1 MVSNSQNTF
10 VEGKQILDAAM
21 IANEVIDFVQKGKCG
36 GILCKLDMRKCMTM
50 LTRTSLTLLL
60 ENMGFGVKWI
70 SWIRW
75 CISTMRFSILVNET
89 PSGFFQ
95 NSRGL
100 RQQDPLS
107 PYLFVIAMEALSCL
121 LKRAKE
127 GGFLSGWRIR
137 GKGKKRGEISHLLFV
152 DDTLAFCEPLIDQ
165 MTYLSWL
172 FMWFKAMSRLRAN
185 LEKSI
190 LVRRVENLEEL
201 V

>member
-1 MVSNSQNTF
+1 
-10 VEGKQILDAAM
+10 
-21 IANEVIDFVQKGKCG
+21 
-36 GILCKLDMRKCMTM
+36 
-50 LTRTSLTLLL
+50 
-60 ENMGFGVKWI
+60 MGFGVKWI

-137 GKGKKRGEISHLLFV
+137 GKGKKRGKISHLLFV
-152 DDTLAFCEPLIDQ
+152 DDTLAFCEPSIDQ

>member
-1 MVSNSQNTF
+1 
-10 VEGKQILDAAM
+10 M

-89 PSGFFQ
+89 PSGFFPKL
-95 NSRGL
+95 SRFEAAGPSL
-100 RQQDPLS
+100 

-137 GKGKKRGEISHLLFV
+137 
-152 DDTLAFCEPLIDQ
+152 DQ

-172 FMWFKAMSRLRAN
+172 FMWFEAMSRLRAN
-185 LEKSI
+185 LEKHSSKESREFRRAG
-190 LVRRVENLEEL
+190 VRV
-201 V
+201 